1 VTSPPTVPPPDDPEL
16 AGATL
21 RIHAAF
27 DRIARTM
34 AELPIAN
41 PALCVEVVGLRRFDA
56 ALLAVLV
63 TPWTISLLL
72 TPRGDDP
79 RLLRLGPDE
88 KQRWR
93 FPSGEYDFVGGE
105 EPELGRFQT
114 CSLLS
119 PTFAMGSQEEARALA
134 HAALEGLLAPPVA
147 EAPTASSPSP
157 EAPPEPPAPPAP
169 PPSRRAFLTFGRN
182 R

>member
-1 VTSPPTVPPPDDPEL
+1 MSDAPEPIDVDDAEL
-16 AGATL
+16 AEATA
-21 RIHAAF
+21 RIGAAF
-27 DRIARTM
+27 GRIGRTM

-41 PALCVEVVGLRRFDA
+41 PALTVEVVGLRRFDA

-79 RLLRLGPDE
+79 RLVRLGPDE

-147 EAPTASSPSP
+147 EARTAPSP
-157 EAPPEPPAPPAP
+157 PPDAPPEPPAP